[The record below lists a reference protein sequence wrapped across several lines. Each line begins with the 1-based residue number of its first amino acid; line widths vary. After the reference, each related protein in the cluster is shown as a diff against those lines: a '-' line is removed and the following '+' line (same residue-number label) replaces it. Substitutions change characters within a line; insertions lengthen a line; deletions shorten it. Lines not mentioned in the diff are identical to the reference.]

1 MHCVLYLISYDACMD
16 VTDSDHKPV
25 RCLINV
31 DIARS
36 DKSVKRQNLGEILMS
51 NIQIRSFIL
60 EICTV
65 PEITVSSNSTVL
77 QNMDTTVICITNRCK
92 KNKAIIEISCEG
104 QSSINKEDGS
114 ISEPH
119 RRGGSGFPRWLEV
132 NLYFPFYFRSLSILS
147 MNFFITR
154 GIIYNVCL
162 LFHMTTY

>member
-1 MHCVLYLISYDACMD
+1 MD

-36 DKSVKRQNLGEILMS
+36 DKSVIRKNHGEVLMS
-51 NIQIRSFIL
+51 NTQIRSFIL

-65 PEITVSSNSTVL
+65 PEITVSTDSTVL
-77 QNMDTTVICITNRCK
+77 QNMDTTVIHITNRC

-114 ISEPH
+114 ISKPH

-132 NLYFPFYFRSLSILS
+132 NLNFPLHSYSLSILS
-147 MNFFITR
+147 MKFFITR
-154 GIIYNVCL
+154 DMYTL
-162 LFHMTTY
+162 YA